1 MISSLYS
8 TGYSNSTYSS
18 QALYGQG
25 ASDNIDPAA
34 RRSGGDTVTI
44 SGIGRQ
50 ASLLG
55 DILAS
60 NSGPITL
67 ESIEGSLKNDTS
79 MVEEQLRLLYAK
91 QGISPNAEMDMSVGR
106 DGKIIVQGNNSKADK
121 LEEEINNNPELSN
134 TIRRMSANTSFLEA
148 AKKHQEFAKKYEN
161 NPDMALKEFAYL
173 LEEGRNYNVTFTM
186 DNGSISS
193 EVEYV

>member
-18 QALYGQG
+18 QSPYGQG
-25 ASDNIDPAA
+25 ASDIIDPST
-34 RRSGGDTVTI
+34 RRSGSDIVTI

-55 DILAS
+55 GILSS

-79 MVEEQLRLLYAK
+79 MVEEQLRVLYSK
-91 QGISPNAEMDMSVGR
+91 QGISPNTEMDMSVGR
-106 DGKIIVQGNNSKADK
+106 DGKIIVSGNSSKADK
-121 LEEEINNNPELSN
+121 LEDAINSDPELSN

-148 AKKHQEFAKKYEN
+148 ANKHQEFAKRYET
-161 NPDMALKEFAYL
+161 NPDVALKEFAYL
-173 LEEGRNYNVTFTM
+173 LEQGRNCNVTFTM
-186 DNGSISS
+186 NNGSISS
-193 EVEYV
+193 EVEQV